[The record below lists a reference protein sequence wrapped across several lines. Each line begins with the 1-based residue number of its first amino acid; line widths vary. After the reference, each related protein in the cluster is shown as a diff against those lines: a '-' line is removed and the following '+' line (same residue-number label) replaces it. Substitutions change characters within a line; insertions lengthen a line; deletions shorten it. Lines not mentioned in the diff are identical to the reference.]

1 MKKYI
6 GFIKIHYIN
15 YKGEEEKETILS
27 HVYNLKEFQ
36 EAVSLYSFLKEN
48 GIDCCF
54 NNHTEEVPQEWGAGC
69 QCEVTVDDLIVTLGN
84 DGDLWILDVY
94 VK

>member
-1 MKKYI
+1 MKKYV

-15 YKGEEEKETILS
+15 YKGEEENGTIFS
-27 HVYNLKEFQ
+27 HVYSLKEFQ

-54 NNHTEEVPQEWGAGC
+54 NDHSSEVPQEWGSW
-69 QCEVTVDDLIVTLGN
+69 CEVTVDDIIVTLGN
-84 DGDLWILDVY
+84 DGDLWVLDVY

>member
-15 YKGEEEKETILS
+15 YKGEEGKETILS
-27 HVYNLKEFQ
+27 HVYSLKEFQ

-48 GIDCCF
+48 EIDCCF
-54 NNHTEEVPQEWGAGC
+54 NDHTDEVPQEWGSGC

>member
-6 GFIKIHYIN
+6 GFIKIHYLN
-15 YKGEEEKETILS
+15 SEGKEVNGTILS
-27 HVYNLKEFQ
+27 HVYSLKEFQ

-48 GIDCCF
+48 EISCDF
-54 NNHTEEVPQEWGAGC
+54 NENTEEVPQEWGSW
-69 QCEVTVDDLIVTLGN
+69 CEVIVDDIMVTLGN
-84 DGDLWILDVY
+84 DADLWVLDVY